1 MKRRQQHISRI
12 SRLSAVSRL
21 WVRRVR
27 VHLVL
32 AGWLVPERFGRL
44 ASRLRS
50 DFPVGRAILAA
61 ITAAAIVVPCAM
73 YVEER
78 SQRLETARA
87 HRQLS
92 AATSLE
98 IGALGESL
106 RSLLAEQEMLR
117 TELLDAD
124 YTVVS
129 DGRLYA
135 RLVAT
140 GYSSTVR
147 ETDDTPFVTASNT
160 RTRPGIVALSRDLL
174 RRYNPRAPFSFGDV
188 VHISGLGDFIV
199 EDSMHWRW
207 RRRIDIWFPAPHL
220 AWRFGKREV
229 TISMLLDPRLDE
241 EEKVANEDATTT
253 GYYYASSSR
262 LVLPQ

>member
-1 MKRRQQHISRI
+1 
-12 SRLSAVSRL
+12 
-21 WVRRVR
+21 
-27 VHLVL
+27 L
-32 AGWLVPERFGRL
+32 AGWLVPERLGRL

-50 DFPVGRAILAA
+50 DFPVGKAILAA
-61 ITAAAIVVPCAM
+61 VTGAAIVLPCAM
-73 YVEER
+73 FVEER
-78 SQRLETARA
+78 SQRLEMAQA
-87 HRQLS
+87 YRQLNVS
-92 AATSLE
+92 TGLE

-106 RSLLAEQEMLR
+106 RSLLAEQEKIR
-117 TELLDAD
+117 SELLDAD

-129 DGRLYA
+129 DGRMYA

-147 ETDDTPFVTASNT
+147 ETDDTPYITASNT

-174 RRYNPRAPFSFGDV
+174 RRYNPAAPFSFGDV

-229 TISMLLDPRLDE
+229 TISMPLDPRPDE
-241 EEKVANEDATTT
+241 EEKVANDDATIT
-253 GYYYASSSR
+253 GYSFASTSR